1 MTGMPPEAPDAKL
14 WTLQRGI
21 NWPVWLKLMLCA
33 GYDLWDFTLGRVFI
47 GFSLGSESLDLLAL
61 VFLWGPSG
69 LLAAWE
75 MLDGT
80 EQLDAFIPTDLLI
93 GLGVW
98 LTALSG
104 AKPHN
109 FQKRR

>member
-1 MTGMPPEAPDAKL
+1 MSNEARNASV

-33 GYDLWDFTLGRVFI
+33 GYDLWDFTLGRVLI
-47 GFSLGSESLDLLAL
+47 GFSLGSESLDIAAL

-75 MLDGT
+75 MLDVT
-80 EQLDAFIPTDLLI
+80 EQLDAFIPTNLLI
-93 GLGVW
+93 GFGVW
-98 LTALSG
+98 LTALWG
-104 AKPHN
+104 AKPQN
-109 FQKRR
+109 FPTRR